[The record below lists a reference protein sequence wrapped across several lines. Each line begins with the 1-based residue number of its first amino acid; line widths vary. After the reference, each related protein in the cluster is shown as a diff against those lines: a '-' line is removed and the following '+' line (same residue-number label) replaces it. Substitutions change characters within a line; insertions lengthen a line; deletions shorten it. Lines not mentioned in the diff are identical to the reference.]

1 MCTTATSGSKACAR
15 SSSLPYALWWR
26 TSPPSLGS
34 LPKRAWAPRPGSSW
48 RWPASARWWSSFL
61 RLASSP
67 GCASLATS
75 ICTSP
80 SAPTNSRCAP
90 ASSTRSR
97 CTCPTSACSPWTSG
111 RRSFSDCS
119 ACVRFPS
126 TRPEARRTRPSWC
139 PTSPR
144 PRPSGCAPSSTTAR
158 TLWPLRL
165 PLRRAW
171 RVQRVRPRRAWRVR
185 ATRFRSRWGP
195 ALRLWPRGRR
205 PLPAT
210 CRARPP
216 RATCSMWAP
225 RHGTKWAACSPAL
238 LRIPAA
244 LPTSTVSLTRSCSS
258 RVFPTPHRWGSS
270 SPVWLSAC
278 CKSSVSSST

>member
-1 MCTTATSGSKACAR
+1 MCTTVTSGSKACAR

-34 LPKRAWAPRPGSSW
+34 LPKRAWRRGRVHHGGGRHRHAGGHPSYVWHRRRAARRWLQASVLHRRPRRIHAVLRHLQQEAGA
-48 RWPASARWWSSFL
+48 RALPARAV
-61 RLASSP
+61 
-67 GCASLATS
+67 
-75 ICTSP
+75 
-80 SAPTNSRCAP
+80 
-90 ASSTRSR
+90 
-97 CTCPTSACSPWTSG
+97 PWTSG

-171 RVQRVRPRRAWRVR
+171 RVRRVRPRRVWRVPGD
-185 ATRFRSRWGP
+185 RFRSRWRP
-195 ALRLWPRGRR
+195 ALRLWLRGRR

-216 RATCSMWAP
+216 RQRARCGRRGMEPSGRRVRW
-225 RHGTKWAACSPAL
+225 
-238 LRIPAA
+238 
-244 LPTSTVSLTRSCSS
+244 SCSGYRPRYL
-258 RVFPTPHRWGSS
+258 RVRSH
-270 SPVWLSAC
+270 
-278 CKSSVSSST
+278 